1 MPTIPTFEPEH
12 SEYRDVVA
20 ESFARQ
26 GLMRSF
32 GVELMRVEPGLC
44 ELRAPFSDRLAQQHG
59 HFHGA
64 IVSALLDSAGA
75 YAALSLQ
82 PPGSEVLATEYKVS
96 FLEPADGE
104 DLIARG
110 TVLKPGGRLVV
121 TESRAYCLKGG
132 VASLCAVMLQSV
144 ATLHGA

>member
-1 MPTIPTFEPEH
+1 MASIPTFEPEH
-12 SEYRDVVA
+12 PDFHDTVT

-26 GLMRSF
+26 GLMRAF
-32 GVELMRVEPGLC
+32 GVELLRVEPGLC
-44 ELRAPFSDRLAQQHG
+44 ELRAPFSERLAQQHG
-59 HFHGA
+59 YFHGA
-64 IVSALLDSAGA
+64 IIGAILDSAGG

-82 PPGSEVLATEYKVS
+82 ARGSEVLTTEFKLN

-110 TVLKPGGRLVV
+110 TVLKPGGRLIV
-121 TESRAYCLKGG
+121 TEAKAFCLKSG

-144 ATLHGA
+144 VPVHAR